1 VTQQVRGRVL
11 VIDGDEWIAQL
22 LARALK
28 EHAWE
33 VDVCAEARAGFE
45 RACKSLPD
53 CIVCSI
59 DLPDIDGFWVAAR
72 IRTEAGLVSRIPIV
86 IVDELSDR
94 SMRVQG
100 LKVGADVVLGR
111 PIANEDVVA
120 QIEALV
126 AMAKRMRGES
136 EVSTSSISQAAAIRG
151 DISLFPLASFLMMLE
166 MERRTG
172 TLDVKTAS
180 GTRAVLT
187 LAGGLFAS
195 TEVNGESKPALEVLR
210 EVLSWRAGNFAFRPR
225 DLGSMPPPRASV
237 GALVLEAMRLEDE
250 RKAMP

>member
-1 VTQQVRGRVL
+1 VKIRGRVL
-11 VIDGDEWIAQL
+11 VIDGDEWL
-22 LARALK
+22 STALS
-28 EHAWE
+28 HVLTAAGWQ
-33 VDVCAEARAGFE
+33 VDVCGEARDGLQK
-45 RACKSLPD
+45 ACAILPD

-72 IRTEAGLVSRIPIV
+72 IRTEGGMVARTPFVFVG
-86 IVDELSDR
+86 ELADKST
-94 SMRVQG
+94 RVQG
-100 LKVGADVVLGR
+100 LKVGADVVLER
-111 PIANEDVVA
+111 PISNDDVAA
-120 QIEALV
+120 QIDALV
-126 AMAKRMRGES
+126 RLTKRVRGET
-136 EVSTSSISQAAAIRG
+136 ETSTSSISHAAAIRG

-172 TLDVKTAS
+172 TLDVKTTS

-195 TEVNGESKPALEVLR
+195 TEVNGQPKPALDVLR
-210 EVLSWRAGNFAFRPR
+210 EVLSWRAGTFAFRPR

-250 RKAMP
+250 KKAMP